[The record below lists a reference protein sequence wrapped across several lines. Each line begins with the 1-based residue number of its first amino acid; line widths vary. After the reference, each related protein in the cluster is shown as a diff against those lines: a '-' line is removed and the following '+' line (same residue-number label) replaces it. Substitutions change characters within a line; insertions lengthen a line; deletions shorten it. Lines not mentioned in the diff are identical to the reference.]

1 MPDSVF
7 TRTLA
12 LPDGGRVRLRLAR
25 PADAPEVER
34 LLGATPLDVRRLLR
48 FDPARRAV
56 VCALNGREQLV
67 GVGAID
73 LFDDAEPDVVAAEL
87 PGVEA
92 LLTDVLRRRAQSHGR
107 RVA

>member
-1 MPDSVF
+1 MLDSIF

-12 LPDGGRVRLRLAR
+12 LPDGERVRLRLAR
-25 PADAPEVER
+25 PADAPDVER
-34 LLGATPLDVRRLLR
+34 LLDAPPLDVRRLLR

-56 VCALNGREQLV
+56 VCALDAKERLV

-73 LFDDAEPDVVAAEL
+73 LHHDAEPDVRAAEI

-92 LLTDVLRRRAQSHGR
+92 LLTDVLRRRAQSRGR

>member
-1 MPDSVF
+1 MPDSIF
-7 TRTLA
+7 TRSLS
-12 LPDGGRVRLRLAR
+12 LPGGERVRLRLAR

-34 LLGATPLDVRRLLR
+34 LLGAPPLDVRRLLR

-56 VCALNGREQLV
+56 ACALDARERLV

-73 LFDDAEPDVVAAEL
+73 LHPDATPDVVAAEL

-92 LLTDVLRRRAQSHGR
+92 LLTDVLRRRAQSRGR